1 VAADND
7 ELVVHYQPILS
18 LPDRRCTAVE
28 ALVRWQHPDRGLLYP
43 DSFIQTAERSGAIGS
58 IGAYVL
64 RRACA
69 DAAAWQDVHQG
80 AALDVHVNVSAL
92 QLDDER
98 FIDHVKQCLADF
110 TMAPDRL
117 VLEVTETVVISSPVA
132 INRLNILAA
141 HGVRIA
147 IDDFGTGYSA
157 LTTLRSLPAQIV
169 KIDRS
174 FVAGSME
181 NPMDR
186 AVIEAVVK
194 MAAQMGMHTV
204 AEGVE
209 RLEQQAFLE
218 GIGTDAVQGYLY
230 LRPTTANEFGTWL
243 GEHHAGRS
251 RPASTQDV
259 VLPFTSRQTA

>member
-1 VAADND
+1 
-7 ELVVHYQPILS
+7 
-18 LPDRRCTAVE
+18 
-28 ALVRWQHPDRGLLYP
+28 VRWQHPQRGLLYP
-43 DSFIQTAERSGAIGS
+43 DSFIETAERSGAIGV

-64 RRACA
+64 RRTCA
-69 DAAAWQDVHQG
+69 DAAAWREAHPG
-80 AALDVHVNVSAL
+80 SPLAVHVNVSAL
-92 QLDDER
+92 QLDDDR
-98 FIDHVKQCLADF
+98 FIDNVEQCLADF
-110 TMAPDRL
+110 TLPPDQL

-132 INRLNILAA
+132 IERLNTLAA

-169 KIDRS
+169 KIDKS

-181 NPMDR
+181 SPMDR

-209 RLEQQAFLE
+209 RIEQQTFLE
-218 GIGTDAVQGYLY
+218 GIGADAVQGYLY
-230 LRPTTANEFGTWL
+230 LRPTAATEFGTWFGKHL
-243 GEHHAGRS
+243 AGLSQAGPTGE
-251 RPASTQDV
+251 V
-259 VLPFTSRQTA
+259 VLPFTPRHTA